1 MEQKEILAIFCQKMK
16 EELHDIL
23 DDDELHTKLLDAGMV
38 REATLLEEIAS
49 EEFTHAMTYRRIL
62 ARHGHAISQEAH
74 ELWDRVYEI
83 YHMED
88 K

>member
-23 DDDELHTKLLDAGMV
+23 DDDELHSKLLEAGMV
-38 REATLLEEIAS
+38 REAALLEEIAS
-49 EEFTHAMTYRRIL
+49 EEFTHAKTYRRIL

-74 ELWDRVYEI
+74 DLWDRVYEI